1 MDIMNEPIIGSITG
15 GQLIAWIILGLLVG
29 SFVGR
34 IIRTRRRGFG
44 IIGNLIIGLVG
55 AVIGGIL
62 FDVLRVEFGR
72 EVVLSLNDFVAAFCG
87 ALIFIAVVTLI
98 RR

>member
-1 MDIMNEPIIGSITG
+1 MNEPFIGSITG
-15 GQLIAWIILGLLVG
+15 GQLVAWVILGLLVG

-34 IIRTRRRGFG
+34 VIPSRRRGCTM
-44 IIGNLIIGLVG
+44 IGNLLIGLIG

-62 FDVLRVEFGR
+62 FDALDVGFGR
-72 EVVLSLNDFVAAFCG
+72 EVVISLNDFIAAACG
-87 ALIFIAVVTLI
+87 ALIFIVVVTLI